1 MTWCLCAFVFFIADK
16 YTEPKMNLIKISS
29 IKSDDTTYRITTDTS
44 IDNLTRSI
52 KETGLL
58 HPPILIQKES
68 LNNEFIIISGFRRIE
83 SCQYLGWSEIEAR
96 ILPHDTEKI
105 EQVKIA
111 ISDNS
116 FQRPL
121 NLIEVSRSLNLLSE
135 FFKDNKELAEAA
147 AKLGLPGHPGVI
159 RKMEKLSNMPI
170 PVQNTILSDTI
181 SLAMACEMDTFEND
195 TAITLVKLFDDL
207 KLSLN
212 KQREI
217 ITLVKEIA
225 IREDISMQDVLGGDA
240 LQQILNNSEPDRNQK
255 SQKIRFYLKERR
267 FPAITKN
274 EKSFDALVK
283 SLNLGNNVKLI
294 PPRDFEG
301 TEYNLNLSF
310 SSLTEL
316 KSHKSLFDR
325 LIQNSVIEKIFE

>member
-1 MTWCLCAFVFFIADK
+1 
-16 YTEPKMNLIKISS
+16 MNLKISD
-29 IKSDDTTYRITTDTS
+29 INTEDTTYRITTDRS
-44 IDNLTRSI
+44 IDNLIISI

-83 SCQYLGWSEIEAR
+83 ACKSLGLSETEAR
-96 ILPHDTEKI
+96 ILSPDTEKI

-116 FQRPL
+116 FQRSL

-135 FFKDNKELAEAA
+135 FFKDNKEFSEAA

-170 PVQNTILSDTI
+170 PVQNAVLSDTI
-181 SLAMACEMDTFEND
+181 SLAMACELDTFENN
-195 TAITLVKLFDDL
+195 TAITLVKLFDEL

-217 ITLVKEIA
+217 IILVKEIA
-225 IREDISMQDVLGGDA
+225 IREDISMQDVLEEDY

-255 SQKIRFYLKERR
+255 SQKLRFYLKERR
-267 FPAITKN
+267 FPVITKN
-274 EKSFDALVK
+274 EKSFEALVK

-310 SSLTEL
+310 RNLTEL

-325 LIQNSVIEKIFE
+325 LIQNSVIEKILGAA